1 MKGSIII
8 TLFFAAGVACGVT
21 ELLPEGFVSSRT
33 SFLVLCALMFSVGMS
48 IGCDSATLHS
58 FRRLN
63 PRLALLPLV
72 TIAGTLAGSMASSLV
87 LPHRTLSDC
96 LALGSGMGYYSLSS
110 IFITGYR

>member
-8 TLFFAAGVACGVT
+8 TLFFAAGVACGVA
-21 ELLPEGFVSSRT
+21 ELIPEGFVSSRT

-63 PRLALLPLV
+63 PRLALLPLL
-72 TIAGTLAGSMASSLV
+72 TIAGTLAGSMAVAGCMDRLG
-87 LPHRTLSDC
+87 LSRWFCGGRLLDC
-96 LALGSGMGYYSLSS
+96 
-110 IFITGYR
+110 

>member
-21 ELLPEGFVSSRT
+21 ELIPEGFVSSRT

-87 LPHRTLSDC
+87 HPTARFPTVLLS
-96 LALGSGMGYYSLSS
+96 AQAWATIRFPAYS
-110 IFITGYR
+110 